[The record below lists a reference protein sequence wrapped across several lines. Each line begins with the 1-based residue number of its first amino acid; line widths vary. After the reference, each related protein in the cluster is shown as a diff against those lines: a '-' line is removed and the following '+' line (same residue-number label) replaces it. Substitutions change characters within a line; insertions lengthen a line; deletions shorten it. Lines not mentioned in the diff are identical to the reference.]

1 MRHTVSGVTLIEVLI
16 AIVVL
21 GIGILALTGSSALV
35 TRMIGRGKVET
46 QAALRAARRV
56 ELLRASAVSTTP
68 RCSAASF
75 ASGGP
80 VLADGMSESWVVPPA
95 GAVRRVRV
103 TVSYLT
109 VRGVRSAVLETAL
122 AC

>member
-1 MRHTVSGVTLIEVLI
+1 MRVKRVGLTLVEVLI

-21 GIGILALTGSSALV
+21 GVGILVLSGSSSTI
-35 TRMIGRGKVET
+35 TRMIGRGKMET
-46 QAALRAARRV
+46 QAALAASGRMERLRSAAR
-56 ELLRASAVSTTP
+56 AGGA
-68 RCSAASF
+68 RCTSPDF

-80 VLADGMSESWVVPPA
+80 VIDNGLYQSWVVPPS
-95 GAVRRVRV
+95 GKVRRVRV

-109 VRGVRSAVLETAL
+109 VRGIRSAVLESAI